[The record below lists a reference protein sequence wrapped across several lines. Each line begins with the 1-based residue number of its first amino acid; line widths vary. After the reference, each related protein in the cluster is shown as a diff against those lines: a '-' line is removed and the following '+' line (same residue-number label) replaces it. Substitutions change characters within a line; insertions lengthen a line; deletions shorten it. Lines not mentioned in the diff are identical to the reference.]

1 MRYEGIQVPPTF
13 HKDMY
18 LGFQQF
24 DSSSVGS
31 EILDSNGKTSNH
43 NKIGNGYILHLYA
56 KYHPL

>member
-1 MRYEGIQVPPTF
+1 MRYKGIQVPPTF

-31 EILDSNGKTSNH
+31 EILDSNGK
-43 NKIGNGYILHLYA
+43 
-56 KYHPL
+56 